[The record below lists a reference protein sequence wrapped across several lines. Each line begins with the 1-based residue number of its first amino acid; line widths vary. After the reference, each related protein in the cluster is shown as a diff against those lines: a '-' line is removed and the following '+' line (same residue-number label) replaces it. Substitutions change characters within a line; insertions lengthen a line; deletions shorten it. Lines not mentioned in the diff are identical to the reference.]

1 MTSKSKIPSRY
12 EISIFFILNFL
23 DFYHFILAR
32 RGGIRP
38 RDWIRPDQCC
48 GPDKPYHTSQKVRE

>member
-1 MTSKSKIPSRY
+1 MNINDVKIPSRY
-12 EISIFFILNFL
+12 EISVLTVQN
-23 DFYHFILAR
+23 FYHFILAR

-48 GPDKPYHTSQKVRE
+48 GPDKPYHTSQKVRK